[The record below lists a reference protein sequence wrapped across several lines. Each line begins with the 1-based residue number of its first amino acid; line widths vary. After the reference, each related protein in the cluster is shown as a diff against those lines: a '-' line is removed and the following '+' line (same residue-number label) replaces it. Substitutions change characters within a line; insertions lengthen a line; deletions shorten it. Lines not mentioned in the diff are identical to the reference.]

1 MNYMIFNHKKVNTA
15 LAALRCITSL
25 TLRNPECART
35 LVNDQNAAEAIVNAL
50 NCHAKN
56 KSATRAGK
64 SFRGKLFFR
73 TIDSKISTILRRIFL
88 GLMAARN
95 CVVRASELRPKFLQ
109 LGLETI
115 ANEALQTHG
124 LDEAKAC
131 LRDLGCEVALKE
143 IWAGTGHK
151 LKHADN
157 TVLTEMNI
165 T

>member
-1 MNYMIFNHKKVNTA
+1 MVIMNYMILNQNKVNTA

-64 SFRGKLFFR
+64 SYFFGLSTFTRKFREF
-73 TIDSKISTILRRIFL
+73 RRIFL

-115 ANEALQTHG
+115 ANEALQNHG

-131 LRDLGCEVALKE
+131 LRDLGCDVALKE